1 MKIESVMTIRWSYGW
16 AKFEYAKK
24 KGGKIMHSNERK
36 QKQEQASIDT
46 PNSTTMFVRSA
57 GMVIG
62 CTIGGG
68 LGLGFW
74 GVVVLGMIGSAI
86 GYGLGSLM
94 SGGNNEE

>member
-1 MKIESVMTIRWSYGW
+1 MCG
-16 AKFEYAKK
+16 
-24 KGGKIMHSNERK
+24 NEQEQEQEQERE
-36 QKQEQASIDT
+36 QEQANVDT
-46 PNSTTMFVRSA
+46 PNSTAMFVRSA